1 MSRSS
6 LLLLLILG
14 LCCCG
19 CHPRD
24 LEDYR
29 KTGEAAIAEIALE
42 LSRAQSL
49 KDLEE
54 KKPFLKQ
61 RFRKLSRLMIAAA
74 EYQRKYDPEEGDKEA
89 FHPASDRLYYE
100 LLRISTEIEGGK
112 LFLEELQHE
121 MLDRLDVDIR
131 KHQKVKQSVK

>member
-1 MSRSS
+1 MFRC
-6 LLLLLILG
+6 LIL
-14 LCCCG
+14 LTLACSFFG

-29 KTGEAAIAEIALE
+29 KAGEAAIAEIALE
-42 LSRAQSL
+42 LSKAQSF
-49 KDLEE
+49 KELEGR
-54 KKPFLKQ
+54 KTFLKK
-61 RFRKLSRLMIAAA
+61 RFRKLSKLMIDAA
-74 EYQRKYDPEEGDKEA
+74 EYQRKYDPDERDKEA
-89 FHPASDRLYYE
+89 FHAASDRLYYE

-131 KHQKVKQSVK
+131 KHQKVKQSVN